1 MYPPDVNEFLS
12 QSGWFSFPGLA
23 HGKQALQHVLAKKM
37 KLSHEVF
44 LGIREAVYLFEYRQ
58 GDKVRLV
65 CWTRYSLYTPY
76 FLNQTPWLLLGRGGG
91 GFLFVFVR
99 LLFEGAFIT
108 LDSLQIP
115 TKDGQGMYR

>member
-1 MYPPDVNEFLS
+1 MYLPDVNEFLS

-58 GDKVRLV
+58 GEKVRLQFVGLDLVSDTIFSQSDPMAAILSTV
-65 CWTRYSLYTPY
+65 CFCDHLRGAASI
-76 FLNQTPWLLLGRGGG
+76 LLEN
-91 GFLFVFVR
+91 
-99 LLFEGAFIT
+99 LL
-108 LDSLQIP
+108 IP
-115 TKDGQGMYR
+115 STVGQDM

>member
-58 GDKVRLV
+58 GEKVRLV
-65 CWTRYSLYTPY
+65 CWTRSSLYTPY
-76 FLNQTPWLLLGRGGG
+76 FLNQTPWLLLGGG
-91 GFLFVFVR
+91 
-99 LLFEGAFIT
+99 
-108 LDSLQIP
+108 IP
-115 TKDGQGMYR
+115 VCFCAATI